1 MKMREIVGVLCL
13 VVGGIGLAHANPHG
27 LLGVPVREEA
37 RGRPPYVSVAGM
49 GGLIK
54 PTADVDPTYTGS
66 IELRGHLP
74 WLDGAFSLGVE
85 GGYYSLYGDGEAHH
99 SLLDTYPFTYD
110 IRVVPFR
117 GHVVYS
123 LFPRGRLVP
132 FVGGGYT
139 FALVNSHSVVFDG
152 DDYRDATSHGVHAF
166 IGLEYALGP
175 GNLVASLR
183 HSYLP
188 AELVSSTDN
197 VGGGDLSVG
206 YRLLY

>member
-1 MKMREIVGVLCL
+1 MRTRKIVVVLCL
-13 VVGGIGLAHANPHG
+13 VVAGMGLAHANPHG
-27 LLGVPVREEA
+27 LLGVPDREEA

-49 GGLIK
+49 GGFIK

-66 IELRGHLP
+66 LELRGHLP

-85 GGYYSLYGDGEAHH
+85 GGYYKLSGQGEEQHH
-99 SLLDTYPFTYD
+99 LLGTYPFRYDLRVIPLRGQVTYA
-110 IRVVPFR
+110 
-117 GHVVYS
+117 

-152 DDYRDATSHGVHAF
+152 DDYRSTRSHGAHAF
-166 IGLEYALGP
+166 LGGEYVLGP
-175 GNLVASLR
+175 GNFVASFR

-188 AELVSSTDN
+188 TKLVSSTGN
-197 VGGGDLSVG
+197 VGGSDLLLG
-206 YRLLY
+206 YRLFY